1 MRKEGPLEDA
11 IDNAKKIKIGG
22 LGMGFKRWICGKMV
36 KNTKILKDV
45 EGDE

>member
-1 MRKEGPLEDA
+1 MEDA
-11 IDNAKKIKIGG
+11 IVNAKKKKKKNGG